1 MPRALLGAV
10 AALLSL
16 MRLHTNGDF
25 HSRRCFA
32 ACWALRVNTVPSEL
46 RLPTAAVVVLLAAV
60 SACMAALPVSSL
72 RTAVSTRRC
81 DARSWVNIQTVDAV
95 SFLPVLD
102 GHDEVPLLVQ
112 RDRVGEQRVE
122 DFDELE
128 SGEEERLERDEHIG
142 GALADAVERG
152 PGRGG
157 EQLGQ
162 LGARV
167 GEVER
172 QPNVDREW
180 VVVELREQLSV
191 NDDSNGD
198 SSRKS
203 QSSPANDPRR
213 AAATRAGCCRAV
225 RCVSCAKQSAA
236 STHIKL
242 SERRQLPKLGRNR
255 NQRVVVQ
262 LR

>member
-1 MPRALLGAV
+1 M
-10 AALLSL
+10 
-16 MRLHTNGDF
+16 
-25 HSRRCFA
+25 
-32 ACWALRVNTVPSEL
+32 
-46 RLPTAAVVVLLAAV
+46 
-60 SACMAALPVSSL
+60 
-72 RTAVSTRRC
+72 
-81 DARSWVNIQTVDAV
+81 
-95 SFLPVLD
+95 
-102 GHDEVPLLVQ
+102 Q

-128 SGEEERLERDEHIG
+128 GGEEERLERDEHVG

-152 PGRGG
+152 PDRGG
-157 EQLGQ
+157 EKLGQ

-172 QPNVDREW
+172 RPNVDREW

-213 AAATRAGCCRAV
+213 AAATQAGCGGAV
-225 RCVSCAKQSAA
+225 RCVSCDEQCA

-242 SERRQLPKLGRNR
+242 IERRQLPKLGRHR
-255 NQRVVVQ
+255 RQRVVVQ
-262 LR
+262 LRRAVRRKATDNDHGSPTIARGLRAAKFHAAVR